1 MQTGFP
7 RYSFPCRKRYICA
20 VKNYFRLLRYVK
32 SYKGYALLNI
42 LFNMLSVI
50 FSLVSLTMV
59 IPFLNVLFSQATEF
73 HQEPWSLS
81 PKALFANFN
90 YYLSQYISAN
100 GKMEALI
107 LICIL
112 VIVLFFLKNFFR
124 YLAMYFIAP
133 IRNGVVRDLRN
144 GMYEKVLYLPLSYF
158 SDERKGDL
166 ISRMTSDVQE
176 IEWSIMQ
183 SLEVVFREP
192 LTILLFLGTMIT
204 ISPQLSIFV
213 FVLLPIAGL
222 LIGQIGK
229 SLRRTSAKSQAKMG
243 VLLSTIEETLSGMR
257 IIKAFTSE
265 LFSMEKFGKINDE
278 YRRLMTRLYRKRDLS
293 SPLSEFLGAI
303 VMVVVIYFGGKLV
316 LDGSSRL
323 EPAMFIAFIVIFSQ
337 LIPPAKSFTEAYSNV
352 QRGLASVD
360 RINKILDAE
369 VTIRD
374 KEHALQISDFNHT
387 VEYRDVSFAYH
398 KGGTGWVL
406 HNVNLKIEKG
416 KTIALVGQSG
426 SGKTTLADLLPR
438 FYDLEEGEILIDG
451 ENIKDYR
458 LADLRGLMG
467 IVTQE
472 SILFN
477 DTVLNN
483 IAFGMPNIKEED
495 VIAAAKIANAHDFI
509 MQMPEGYQTNIGD
522 RGGKMSGGQRQR
534 ISIARAVLKNPPILI
549 LDEATSALDTE
560 SERLVQ
566 DALTQLMKNR
576 TTLVIAHRL
585 STIQHADEII
595 VMQKGE
601 ILERG
606 KHAELLQSGGVYKK
620 LYDLQTFV

>member
-1 MQTGFP
+1 M
-7 RYSFPCRKRYICA
+7 
-20 VKNYFRLLRYVK
+20 KNYFRLLRYVK

-90 YYLSQYISAN
+90 YYLSQYIAAN

-243 VLLSTIEETLSGMR
+243 MLLSTIEETLSGMR

-303 VMVVVIYFGGKLV
+303 MMVVVIYFGGKLV

-374 KEHALQISDFNHT
+374 KEHALQITDFNHT

>member
-1 MQTGFP
+1 
-7 RYSFPCRKRYICA
+7 
-20 VKNYFRLLRYVK
+20 
-32 SYKGYALLNI
+32 
-42 LFNMLSVI
+42 
-50 FSLVSLTMV
+50 
-59 IPFLNVLFSQATEF
+59 
-73 HQEPWSLS
+73 
-81 PKALFANFN
+81 
-90 YYLSQYISAN
+90 
-100 GKMEALI
+100 
-107 LICIL
+107 

-222 LIGQIGK
+222 LIGQIGI

>member
-1 MQTGFP
+1 M
-7 RYSFPCRKRYICA
+7 
-20 VKNYFRLLRYVK
+20 KNYFRLLRYVK

-90 YYLSQYISAN
+90 YYLSQYIAAN

-243 VLLSTIEETLSGMR
+243 MLLSTIEETLSGMR

-374 KEHALQISDFNHT
+374 KEHALQITDFNHT

-606 KHAELLQSGGVYKK
+606 KHAELLISGGVYKK
-620 LYDLQTFV
+620 LYELQTFV